1 MGHLWLPDISVG
13 EKILRTVVVYVF
25 ILLAFRFTGK
35 RQVGQLTPF
44 DLVVLLIISNVVQN
58 AVIGN
63 DNSLGG
69 GLLGAVA
76 ILVLNYL
83 VVEASYRFKPARR
96 LLEGKP
102 VLLVHNG
109 KIIHENLKHERIT
122 LEDLQGAL
130 RRSGVAEAN
139 QVKFAVLEEN
149 GQISVV
155 PRQDKD

>member
-1 MGHLWLPDISVG
+1 MEHLWLPDIPVW
-13 EKILRTVVVYVF
+13 EKVLRSGVIYLF

-69 GLLGAVA
+69 GIIGAIT
-76 ILVLNYL
+76 ILAFNWI
-83 VVEASYRFKPARR
+83 VVEISYRFKPARR
-96 LLEGKP
+96 LFEGQP

-109 KIIHENLKHERIT
+109 IILQKNLANERIT
-122 LEDLQGAL
+122 LEDLQAAL
-130 RRSGVAEAN
+130 RRNGIGDFH
-139 QVKFAVLEEN
+139 QVRVAVLEDN
-149 GQISVV
+149 GQISVI
-155 PRQDKD
+155 PKA

>member
-1 MGHLWLPDISVG
+1 MEHLWMPDVPVW
-13 EKILRTVVVYVF
+13 EKVLRSAVIYFF

-69 GLLGAVA
+69 GIIGAVTLLA
-76 ILVLNYL
+76 LNWV
-83 VVEASYRFKPARR
+83 VVEISYRFKPARR
-96 LLEGKP
+96 LLEGEP

-109 KIIHENLKHERIT
+109 VILQKNLSRERIT
-122 LEDLQGAL
+122 LEDLQAAL
-130 RRSGVAEAN
+130 RRNGVGDFH
-139 QVKFAVLEEN
+139 QVRVAVLEEN
-149 GQISVV
+149 GQISVI
-155 PRQDKD
+155 PK